1 MSEIPVESN
10 EQRTVLDDAALQPV
24 QPETEPVSPITEITE
39 EPQPEQ
45 QQKEPGYIRQR
56 IDKAVAKALADQRA
70 EFERMLEPLRDSMYE
85 RQAAQLVEQGEFK
98 SQERALEYV
107 RMKAGASVS
116 AVPQPEPEPTPRDE
130 QGRFV
135 PREDPKARAR
145 AELLSQQAEKIKNN
159 RGIDVMQTFN
169 DDPTVQQKVLSGEWD
184 FYDVAEYHR
193 PMAPMRSPNGAN
205 TGAFNVSNMSDEQ
218 FDRLLANLAAGKK
231 YDAR

>member
-1 MSEIPVESN
+1 MSEFPVETN
-10 EQRTVLDDAALQPV
+10 EQRTVLDDAVLTPV
-24 QPETEPVSPITEITE
+24 QEETEPVSPITEVTE
-39 EPQPEQ
+39 EP

-56 IDKAVAKALADQRA
+56 IDKAVAKALENQRA
-70 EFERMLEPLRDSMYE
+70 EFEKMLEPLRDSMYE
-85 RQAAQLVEQGEFK
+85 RQAAQLVEEGEFK

-116 AVPQPEPEPTPRDE
+116 AAPVEPQQRPRDE

-135 PREDPKARAR
+135 PGEDPKARAR
-145 AELLSQQAEKIKNN
+145 AEILSQQAEKIKNN

-184 FYDVAEYHR
+184 FYDVADYHR
-193 PMAPMRSPNGAN
+193 PMSPMRTPNGAN

-218 FDRLLANLAAGKK
+218 FDKLLANLAAGKK

>member
-1 MSEIPVESN
+1 MSEITVESN
-10 EQRTVLDDAALQPV
+10 EQRMVPDDAALTPV
-24 QPETEPVSPITEITE
+24 QEETEPVSPITEITE
-39 EPQPEQ
+39 EP

-56 IDKAVAKALADQRA
+56 IDKAVAKALENQRA
-70 EFERMLEPLRDSMYE
+70 ELTAEFAKMLEPLRDSMYE

-145 AELLSQQAEKIKNN
+145 AELLSQQAEKIRNN

-184 FYDVAEYHR
+184 FYDVADYHR